1 MTHVTP
7 DPAPRAP
14 SAASSS
20 GRPKLPAAVRL
31 FTLASFL
38 NAVGTQGGNVYA
50 SLFAVRAMGYSTTVA
65 ELLMGVMGVGILSR
79 IGWGRVAA
87 AYVLCFAAAVVP
99 GRVQRRSAP
108 QPVG

>member
-1 MTHVTP
+1 
-7 DPAPRAP
+7 
-14 SAASSS
+14 
-20 GRPKLPAAVRL
+20 
-31 FTLASFL
+31 
-38 NAVGTQGGNVYA
+38 
-50 SLFAVRAMGYSTTVA
+50 
-65 ELLMGVMGVGILSR
+65 MGVMGVGILSR